1 MGGSVI
7 CTGMDVAAAL
17 RLADPGEVL
26 DAERVSLCLR
36 EIEAG
41 RLEGQ
46 AKLSETDSP

>member
-1 MGGSVI
+1 
-7 CTGMDVAAAL
+7 MDVASAIT
-17 RLADPGEVL
+17 LADPDGGL
-26 DAERVSLCLR
+26 DAQALSLCLR